1 MLSALLLRLTLF
13 PAGAKD
19 ANNNSKDVATLY
31 GSNSLSYEEAL
42 KLAAVGQVARSAHL
56 VLLSDNLL
64 SDNLLKTFVGKGLAS
79 ADVSA
84 LSPFLTSVGISARAT
99 VMHASYASAA
109 LSDVVAVYAAARRR
123 VRSSQ
128 LAHI

>member
-56 VLLSDNLL
+56 VLL